1 MRSYSTAERP
11 TNGYAYVL
19 RVDPAYARARGVPLS
34 AMTNGTVAAL
44 TAEGTP
50 FSRSNWLLPA
60 HGVFQ
65 AKNAFGKGGPWTHY
79 ARPDVDYS
87 LGQWPVAQDCID
99 TCLWGI
105 NLHRPPNREAQI
117 DALAG
122 SIRKVFDNL
131 DAVPVQ

>member
-1 MRSYSTAERP
+1 M
-11 TNGYAYVL
+11 L
-19 RVDPAYARARGVPLS
+19 RVDPEYAGRRGVALS
-34 AMTNGTVAAL
+34 ALTNGIAAAL
-44 TAEGTP
+44 QAEGAS
-50 FSRSNWLLPA
+50 FSRANWLLPA

-65 AKNAFGKGGPWTHY
+65 AKNAFGKGAPWANY

-105 NLHRPPNREAQI
+105 NLHRPPNGPEQI

-122 SIRKVFDNL
+122 AIRKVFDRL
-131 DAVPVQ
+131 DDVPVQG